1 MAGNHQKAR
10 REAFSIVKD
19 TCPVV
24 DEAFDTAIK
33 AVKSQTEALRDAL
46 ISTLQRAFEAEDRV
60 NDLEWENVRLQNRL
74 NDYE

>member
-1 MAGNHQKAR
+1 MANMYQKAVK
-10 REAFSIVKD
+10 EAYSMVD
-19 TCPVV
+19 ETCPVV

-46 ISTLQRAFEAEDRV
+46 VSTLQRAFEAEDRV